1 MKWSILILT
10 QPSRAAYLM
19 RLKSVLLPQI
29 EGNPEVEVVERM
41 FVRGM
46 TRGQNRQAMV
56 DECAGEYIN
65 FVDDDDLVAKD
76 YVSSILPL
84 LDGVDYIGFQVQLYY
99 GGPESGIKDV
109 PTFHSLRY
117 PQWSSTNGGH
127 YRDISHLN
135 PIRRDLALQVKI
147 EGDGNEDVVFA
158 DRMRTLGIVKTEH
171 YVDKVMYH
179 YYCRQGHTD

>member
-1 MKWSILILT
+1 M
-10 QPSRAAYLM
+10 
-19 RLKSVLLPQI
+19 LLPQI
-29 EGNPEVEVVERM
+29 EGNSEVEVKERM
-41 FVRGM
+41 FERGM

-56 DECAGEYIN
+56 EEAAGEYIN
-65 FVDDDDLVAKD
+65 FVDDDDLVAAD

-99 GGPESGIKDV
+99 GGPERGIKDK
-109 PTFHSLRY
+109 PTFHSLKY
-117 PQWSSTNGGH
+117 PQWFDTPEGW

-147 EGDGNEDVVFA
+147 EGDGNEDVIFA
-158 DRMRTLGIVKTEH
+158 DRMRNLGIVKTEH